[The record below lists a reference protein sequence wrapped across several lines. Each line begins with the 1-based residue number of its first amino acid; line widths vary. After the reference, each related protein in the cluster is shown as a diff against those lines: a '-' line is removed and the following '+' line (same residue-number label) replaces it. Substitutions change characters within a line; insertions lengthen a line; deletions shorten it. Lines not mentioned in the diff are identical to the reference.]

1 MAEELIVP
9 ELTKGISLS
18 PELYRISVDLAEKYK
33 LKRKEIEEIIFLQFQ
48 FIYDMIKRNKDEG
61 IRLCNLGSFAIAEIV
76 KKTKAE
82 YYGKP
87 KRKRGGIWRA
97 RKNYGRMAKLI
108 VEKLKDRADSKGT
121 GGTVLKMRT

>member
-61 IRLCNLGSFAIAEIV
+61 IRLYNLGSFAIAEIV